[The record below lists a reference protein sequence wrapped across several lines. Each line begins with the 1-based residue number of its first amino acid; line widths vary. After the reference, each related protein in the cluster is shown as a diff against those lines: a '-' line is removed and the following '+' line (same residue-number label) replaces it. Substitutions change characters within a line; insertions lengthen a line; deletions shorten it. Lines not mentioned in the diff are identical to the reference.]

1 MSGGH
6 QQHPA
11 RVVSH
16 DHDDHHGHTHADH
29 GTLKSYTIGFVLAVI
44 LTAIPFWLVMGKV
57 IDKSSTTGLVLLG
70 FAAVQIVVHMVYFL
84 HMNTKSEGGWS
95 MLALIFTIML
105 VFIML
110 SGSLWVMYHLNH
122 NMMPGMMMD
131 SSMHETIPESMQ
143 GMQSMHDMSTMPK
156 SHSMHDMP

>member
-1 MSGGH
+1 MSAHQDHSSHGH
-6 QQHPA
+6 
-11 RVVSH
+11 
-16 DHDDHHGHTHADH
+16 DGHDDHMHADH
-29 GTLKSYTIGFVLAVI
+29 GSLKSYVIGFVLAVI

-57 IDKSSTTGLVLLG
+57 FDKSSTTGLVLLA
-70 FAAVQIVVHMVYFL
+70 FAAVQIVVHMIYFL

-122 NMMPGMMMD
+122 NMMPGMMTE
-131 SSMHETIPESMQ
+131 SAPESIHQ
-143 GMQSMHDMSTMPK
+143 MHDM
-156 SHSMHDMP
+156 HDMNNMP